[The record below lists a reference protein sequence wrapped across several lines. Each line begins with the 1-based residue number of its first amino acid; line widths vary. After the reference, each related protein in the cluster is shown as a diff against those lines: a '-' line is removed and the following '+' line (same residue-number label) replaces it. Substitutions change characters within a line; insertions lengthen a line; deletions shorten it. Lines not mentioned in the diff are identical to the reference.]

1 MDQQDCGR
9 YVRYT
14 QDQVDLLEKVYLECP
29 KPSSVKRQQLV
40 RDSPILSNID
50 PKQIKVWFQ
59 NRRCR
64 EKQRKEASD
73 LQSVNWNLTA
83 MNKLLMEENE
93 RLQKQVSNLVYEN
106 GSMKHKLHS
115 TTTGT
120 EIESMGMSSTPQQQP
135 VSGYQL
141 HTRDASN
148 TAGLLSIAEKTLAEF
163 LPKATG
169 TAVNWVQ
176 IIGMKPGPD
185 SIGSVAVSS
194 NCSGIAARACDL
206 VSLAPSKVAEL
217 LKDSLSWYRDC
228 RRFDVLSVL
237 PTPKGGTIELIH
249 MEMYAPTTLSSARD
263 FWMLRYSTTLED
275 GSIVICERSL
285 TQATGGPWR
294 PATSAF
300 VRGEIL
306 PSGYLVSSCDDG
318 GSILHIVQH
327 IDLDASSVPEVVRS
341 IYESSKLLAQRSTL
355 RAIRHVREVTDEIVG
370 EVQLKGGRQPTVLR
384 AFRQKLCRGFND
396 AVNGFADD
404 GWSLLGNIVDD
415 VTIAINTSSNGY
427 PGSEYNIGSLFP
439 NSTGV
444 LCAKATMLL
453 QNVNPALLVR
463 FLREHRSEWADYSVD
478 AYSAA
483 SLRNIPY
490 AIPSMSFSGRPSR
503 QVIIPLAKAS
513 EYDESLE
520 VVRIEGQSQGDMASS
535 HEMHLLQLCTGIDE
549 DAVDACAEL
558 IFTSTD
564 EPFADNSPLL
574 PSGFRVIPLD
584 PKSDANGLNRTLDLT
599 SFLEIGSSSKHMIGK
614 SSEGCNSR
622 SILVI
627 AFQFTFENPYL
638 GNVAAMARQYVH
650 NIIGSVQRVAM
661 AIAPSR
667 SSDDAL
673 LTEAPEALKQ
683 ACLIFRSY
691 RIHAGVDLFR
701 VGSGLG
707 DATLK
712 QLWTL
717 SDAIMCC
724 SVKTDNASPVF
735 TFANQAG
742 LELLETSFGA
752 LQNVTLEK
760 VLDEAG
766 HANLF
771 AVFSKI
777 MQLGIACL
785 PAGRCTSS
793 MGRPVSYDAAI
804 AWKVVSEN
812 SAINHCL
819 AFKFV
824 NWSFV

>member
-306 PSGYLVSSCDDG
+306 PSGYLVRSCDDG

-453 QNVNPALLVR
+453 QVRCIFFWKQISSISIVVCLV
-463 FLREHRSEWADYSVD
+463 
-478 AYSAA
+478 
-483 SLRNIPY
+483 
-490 AIPSMSFSGRPSR
+490 
-503 QVIIPLAKAS
+503 
-513 EYDESLE
+513 
-520 VVRIEGQSQGDMASS
+520 
-535 HEMHLLQLCTGIDE
+535 HLL
-549 DAVDACAEL
+549 
-558 IFTSTD
+558 F
-564 EPFADNSPLL
+564 
-574 PSGFRVIPLD
+574 
-584 PKSDANGLNRTLDLT
+584 LNR
-599 SFLEIGSSSKHMIGK
+599 
-614 SSEGCNSR
+614 
-622 SILVI
+622 
-627 AFQFTFENPYL
+627 
-638 GNVAAMARQYVH
+638 
-650 NIIGSVQRVAM
+650 
-661 AIAPSR
+661 
-667 SSDDAL
+667 
-673 LTEAPEALKQ
+673 
-683 ACLIFRSY
+683 
-691 RIHAGVDLFR
+691 
-701 VGSGLG
+701 
-707 DATLK
+707 
-712 QLWTL
+712 
-717 SDAIMCC
+717 
-724 SVKTDNASPVF
+724 SP
-735 TFANQAG
+735 T
-742 LELLETSFGA
+742 
-752 LQNVTLEK
+752 
-760 VLDEAG
+760 
-766 HANLF
+766 
-771 AVFSKI
+771 
-777 MQLGIACL
+777 
-785 PAGRCTSS
+785 
-793 MGRPVSYDAAI
+793 
-804 AWKVVSEN
+804 
-812 SAINHCL
+812 
-819 AFKFV
+819 
-824 NWSFV
+824 